1 MGRKSIWILV
11 YLCALFA
18 GLLPARAQVD
28 KNLVEQGLKAY
39 QRQQWDDALAA
50 FEQAMAKEPENPQMN
65 YNLGVVYFQKG
76 AYDQALESF
85 EKAQLT
91 TDSTLLAYAFYN
103 KGNTLFKQE
112 KYAEAVEAYKRVLDL
127 NPADRDAKHNL
138 ELAQLKMKGQEQQQ
152 QQQQDQQER
161 IIPSEYAKQLKAQ
174 ADILVD
180 NRLYQE
186 AYRLMEQG
194 LKTDETVK
202 AFQDYI
208 TRLKNVTEIEKLG
221 GNSQ

>member
-1 MGRKSIWILV
+1 MWILV
-11 YLCALFA
+11 YLSALVA
-18 GLLPARAQVD
+18 GFLPVRAQVD
-28 KNLVEQGLKAY
+28 KNLLKKGLHAY
-39 QRQQWDDALAA
+39 QQQQWDEALAA
-50 FEQAMAKEPENPQMN
+50 FEQAMAKEPDNPQMN
-65 YNLGVVYFQKG
+65 YNLGVVYFRKG
-76 AYDQALESF
+76 AYDQALKSF
-85 EKAQLT
+85 EKAQLA
-91 TDSTLLAYAFYN
+91 TDSTLLANAFYN
-103 KGNTLFKQE
+103 KGNALFQQE
-112 KYAEAVEAYKRVLDL
+112 KYPEAVEAYKRALDF

-138 ELAQLKMKGQEQQQ
+138 ELARLKMKRQEQQQ
-152 QQQQDQQER
+152 QDQQDQQER